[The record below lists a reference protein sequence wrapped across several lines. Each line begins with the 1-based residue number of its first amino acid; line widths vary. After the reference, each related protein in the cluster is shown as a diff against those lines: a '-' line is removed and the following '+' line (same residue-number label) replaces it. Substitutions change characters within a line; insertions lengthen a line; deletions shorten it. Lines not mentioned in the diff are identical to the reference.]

1 MSEMDVNWHKK
12 HSILIY
18 LCIIF
23 IFLVIVKIYLSYRF
37 PTPFVFGDEYLYAQ
51 YTKEILQNPISVFS
65 PEKYQIFPPG
75 YPIILI
81 PSFLLYPSVSAVYRA
96 ILAINILLSTSLLFI
111 TFFILKS
118 YINKQDA
125 FLGSILITLLPFLTI
140 NNYII
145 FSENLYI
152 PALVLACLLL
162 IISIEKKNSVLHFL
176 TGFVFGFLPIIRAF
190 GILALLSFYL
200 IIIYLLFN
208 NKDRYQDFLK
218 ERFFLII
225 TPVATF
231 CSYIFIKNLFFSNL
245 YGYNSAAYSNVLIWM
260 TRDFPSFFVFLKSLA
275 AEFDYLIITT
285 YIGFFLLAA
294 FLALSWKKI
303 DIRLKSL
310 LLFTFFYSCF
320 SIILTILH
328 MLTKLQTPNTPVFS
342 EYLIFGRYLDPVVPL
357 IFILGLIY
365 LCRYLPEQIKTVNP
379 TNNVQTT
386 FSSRVL
392 STPKEL
398 ILLFI
403 GVSVFFIFTYPIEL
417 KYKVVNVSA
426 IYYLGYLT
434 QYSQY
439 FFYAVPII
447 LFILFSLLFRYPRH
461 LIVILILFSIII
473 TVPTF
478 NWIEK
483 TSNNT
488 NLLNVYEKISRD
500 SEGRHDNII
509 YLDYETFKN
518 PYTTD
523 VCMIKFWGLADT
535 FYYTNK
541 VSDLKIQPDYIIS
554 KRILPFKVISIDSN
568 SIIIYKPVIST
579 GNFPNQNIEPKIQNI
594 SDNTWVMDNISIAV
608 WNPSQHPLSYNFK
621 IKVISYYTNRTL
633 YVSMNDARIYR
644 TTITSKTV
652 KEITIPVNL
661 TGGFSYIRLSSPNP
675 CIKPSDVSLSTDKRC
690 LSFKIINFTLNSQ

>member
-1 MSEMDVNWHKK
+1 MVANWHKK
-12 HSILIY
+12 YSVLIY

-37 PTPFVFGDEYLYAQ
+37 PTPFVFGDEYLYAS
-51 YTKEILQNPISVFS
+51 YAKEILQNPISFFI
-65 PEKYQIFPPG
+65 PGKDQIYPPG
-75 YPIILI
+75 YSIILTPGFI
-81 PSFLLYPSVSAVYRA
+81 FFPSVSAVYRA
-96 ILAINILLSTSLLFI
+96 ILAINIILSTSLIFLV
-111 TFFILKS
+111 FFILKN
-118 YINKQDA
+118 YMKEQDA
-125 FLGSILITLLPFLTI
+125 FLGSILITLLPFVTI

-162 IISIEKKNSVLHFL
+162 MISIEKKNPVLHFL
-176 TGFVFGFLPIIRAF
+176 TGFVIGFLPIIRAL

-200 IIIYLLFN
+200 IIIYLLYN
-208 NKDRYQDFLK
+208 NKYRYQDFLK
-218 ERFFLII
+218 ERFFLIF
-225 TPVATF
+225 TPIATF
-231 CSYIFIKNLFFSNL
+231 GSYVFIKLLLSSNL
-245 YGYNSAAYSNVLIWM
+245 YGYKSVGYSQGLIWII
-260 TRDFPSFFVFLKSLA
+260 RDFPSFFVFLKSLA
-275 AEFDYLIITT
+275 AELDYLIITT

-328 MLTKLQTPNTPVFS
+328 MLTVLRTPNSPSFS

-365 LCRYLPEQIKTVNP
+365 LFRYLPEQIKTVNP
-379 TNNVQTT
+379 TKNIQITYA
-386 FSSRVL
+386 SRVL
-392 STPKEL
+392 SSPKEL
-398 ILLFI
+398 VLLFI
-403 GVSVFFIFTYPIEL
+403 GVSVFFILTYPIEL

-439 FFYAVPII
+439 FLYAVPII

-461 LIVILILFSIII
+461 LMVILIIFSIII

-488 NLLNVYEKISRD
+488 NLLNVYQKISKD
-500 SEGRHDNII
+500 SQGRHDNII
-509 YLDYETFKN
+509 YLDNETFKN

-523 VCMIKFWGLADT
+523 VCMIKFWGLADN
-535 FYYTNK
+535 FYLTNK
-541 VSDLKIQPDYIIS
+541 FSDLKIQPDYIIS
-554 KRILPFKVISIDSN
+554 KRVLPFKVISIDSN
-568 SIIIYKPVIST
+568 SIIIYKPVNST

-608 WNPSQHPLSYNFK
+608 WNPSQQTLSYNFK
-621 IKVISYYTNRTL
+621 MKVISYYTNRSL
-633 YVSMNDARIYR
+633 YISMNDASIYQ

-661 TGGFSYIRLSSPNP
+661 TGGFSFIRLSSPNP
-675 CIKPSDVSLSTDKRC
+675 CIKPSDVSPSTDQRC
-690 LSFKIINFTLNSQ
+690 LSFKIINLTLNSQ